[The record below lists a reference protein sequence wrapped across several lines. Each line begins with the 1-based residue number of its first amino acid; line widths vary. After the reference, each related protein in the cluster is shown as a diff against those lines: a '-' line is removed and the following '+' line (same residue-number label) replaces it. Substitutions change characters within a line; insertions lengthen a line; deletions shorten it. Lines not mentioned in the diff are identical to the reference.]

1 MTRLEGAKSEDPD
14 FVQILEKSTIFCLQ
28 ETKQEFFLPNYK
40 CFNSNRAGSRSG
52 GVCIGVHR
60 SIIHQVKP
68 VDTECPDFQAI
79 TIIPKDE
86 NEESRLTIINVYDS
100 PEHSS
105 YKSKMHSKET
115 GSERPPSTL
124 DLLLEFLAKQENLG
138 DIMMLGD
145 LNARIGSCS
154 PTFEDEDTEM
164 HQDFTS
170 QPASHPEVSKRS
182 SRDNTVNS
190 RGRLLLDF
198 LACTRLT
205 VLNGTTLG
213 DVFGAYTSVN
223 YNGCSVVDYV
233 TASPEL
239 LRKIESFKVLDLT
252 KFSDHRPCLCKI
264 RKKNSYFDAEDLI
277 DQLQDVPKKYK
288 WDNEDRSL
296 HFKFLALQ
304 NLQSYNSRIHEIS
317 KKSCN
322 TVEEVHDLNNSLV
335 QVYQELADRLTG
347 RTAMA
352 PTNKKPFP
360 FSKRKRRP
368 RMRPKSA
375 WFDVECIQG
384 KRSLNI
390 LAKRYG
396 ANPNDGLLR
405 TLYYNHR
412 KFYRKLIK
420 TKKEIFIASLCQDIE
435 NGNNINWNRF
445 KKMKDL
451 KSRGR
456 QLDVFDMRNFCD
468 FFKRLY
474 GKTTLS
480 QERIAQLQKDM
491 VMEGAILQE
500 DLVELL
506 DRTITMAELD
516 SCISSTKRGK
526 AVAEDLISN
535 EFFKSSGKSLKLA
548 ILNLFNQCLVTGA
561 YPWST
566 SVVTPLHKK
575 GSIYDPNNY
584 RAIAVASNLGKL
596 FASILL
602 KRLITFRSIHD
613 PDTPNQL
620 GFCQNAMT
628 SDHILTLTTCIE
640 KYVSRS
646 KARLYSC
653 FVDYAKAFDTVC
665 REALLYKLWK
675 MGIQGNFFACLK
687 HMYSNSSAK
696 VKLLNKLSDKI
707 DILCGTEQ
715 GHPMSPELFKCFVH
729 ELSVDLNAQEES
741 DVPQLN
747 GVKITHLL
755 WADDLILLALN
766 PEGLQKMLDVLH
778 TYCTDWGLSVN
789 ISKTAV
795 MVFNRSGRLLKE
807 SYSFLYGET
816 RIAPV
821 REYTYLGIVFTL
833 SGSLKKAQTNLRQR
847 ALRSYFSLKS
857 MVDLRYLKKSIIFK
871 LFDALILPVVSY
883 GCQVWL
889 PYTFTYQNLTSGA
902 DNILKKISQDPLERV
917 HLSFLKWTLGVG
929 KYTSNAAVWG
939 ESGRHPLAIELSEQ
953 MYSYHQRLEQFDT
966 ENSQA
971 FVRHAFAEQ
980 RSLNLVWYSN
990 LARLRSDLRSRSNQK
1005 VLSPKQTKETAQSVF
1020 EGVWDRERKQNKKLS
1035 FYNTV
1040 KDSFNIEN
1048 YLSVDL
1054 KHKNLKRI
1062 AQLRTSSHRFNIE
1075 TGRHGAVKQRDIR
1088 NRLCNHCCDMTNM
1101 DLLAELPFFD
1111 PIIEDEIH
1119 VLQSCPLYDDI
1130 RSNAPEAMNDFIH
1143 TDLKRLFTD
1152 KALLPQFGGLI
1163 TKIFDRRFAKP

>member
-14 FVQILEKSTIFCLQ
+14 FVQTLEKSTIFCLQ

-420 TKKEIFIASLCQDIE
+420 TKKEIVSSLAYVCFSNVLI
-435 NGNNINWNRF
+435 
-445 KKMKDL
+445 
-451 KSRGR
+451 
-456 QLDVFDMRNFCD
+456 V
-468 FFKRLY
+468 
-474 GKTTLS
+474 
-480 QERIAQLQKDM
+480 
-491 VMEGAILQE
+491 
-500 DLVELL
+500 
-506 DRTITMAELD
+506 
-516 SCISSTKRGK
+516 ST
-526 AVAEDLISN
+526 VVSTYWDLICNCRQS
-535 EFFKSSGKSLKLA
+535 
-548 ILNLFNQCLVTGA
+548 IDTLV
-561 YPWST
+561 
-566 SVVTPLHKK
+566 
-575 GSIYDPNNY
+575 
-584 RAIAVASNLGKL
+584 
-596 FASILL
+596 
-602 KRLITFRSIHD
+602 
-613 PDTPNQL
+613 
-620 GFCQNAMT
+620 
-628 SDHILTLTTCIE
+628 
-640 KYVSRS
+640 
-646 KARLYSC
+646 
-653 FVDYAKAFDTVC
+653 
-665 REALLYKLWK
+665 
-675 MGIQGNFFACLK
+675 
-687 HMYSNSSAK
+687 
-696 VKLLNKLSDKI
+696 
-707 DILCGTEQ
+707 
-715 GHPMSPELFKCFVH
+715 
-729 ELSVDLNAQEES
+729 
-741 DVPQLN
+741 
-747 GVKITHLL
+747 
-755 WADDLILLALN
+755 
-766 PEGLQKMLDVLH
+766 
-778 TYCTDWGLSVN
+778 
-789 ISKTAV
+789 
-795 MVFNRSGRLLKE
+795 
-807 SYSFLYGET
+807 
-816 RIAPV
+816 
-821 REYTYLGIVFTL
+821 
-833 SGSLKKAQTNLRQR
+833 
-847 ALRSYFSLKS
+847 
-857 MVDLRYLKKSIIFK
+857 
-871 LFDALILPVVSY
+871 
-883 GCQVWL
+883 
-889 PYTFTYQNLTSGA
+889 
-902 DNILKKISQDPLERV
+902 
-917 HLSFLKWTLGVG
+917 
-929 KYTSNAAVWG
+929 
-939 ESGRHPLAIELSEQ
+939 
-953 MYSYHQRLEQFDT
+953 
-966 ENSQA
+966 
-971 FVRHAFAEQ
+971 
-980 RSLNLVWYSN
+980 
-990 LARLRSDLRSRSNQK
+990 
-1005 VLSPKQTKETAQSVF
+1005 
-1020 EGVWDRERKQNKKLS
+1020 
-1035 FYNTV
+1035 
-1040 KDSFNIEN
+1040 
-1048 YLSVDL
+1048 
-1054 KHKNLKRI
+1054 
-1062 AQLRTSSHRFNIE
+1062 
-1075 TGRHGAVKQRDIR
+1075 
-1088 NRLCNHCCDMTNM
+1088 
-1101 DLLAELPFFD
+1101 
-1111 PIIEDEIH
+1111 
-1119 VLQSCPLYDDI
+1119 
-1130 RSNAPEAMNDFIH
+1130 
-1143 TDLKRLFTD
+1143 
-1152 KALLPQFGGLI
+1152 
-1163 TKIFDRRFAKP
+1163 

>member
-1 MTRLEGAKSEDPD
+1 MTRLEGPKTEDPD
-14 FVQILEKSTIFCLQ
+14 FVQVLEKSTIFCLQ
-28 ETKQEFFLPNYK
+28 ETKQEFSLPNYK

-60 SIIHQVKP
+60 SITHQVKP
-68 VDTECPDFQAI
+68 VDTGCPDFQAI

-105 YKSKMHSKET
+105 YKSNMNSREN

-145 LNARIGSCS
+145 LNARIGLCS
-154 PTFEDEDTEM
+154 PSFEDEDTEIY
-164 HQDFTS
+164 QDLANR
-170 QPASHPEVSKRS
+170 PASHPELSKRS

-239 LRKIESFKVLDLT
+239 LQKIKSFKILDLT

-277 DQLQDVPKKYK
+277 DQLQDAPRKYK

-304 NLQSYNSRIHEIS
+304 NLQSYKSRTHEIAQ
-317 KKSCN
+317 KRCN
-322 TVEEVHDLNNSLV
+322 TIEEICDLNNSLV
-335 QVYQELADRLTG
+335 QLYQELADRLTG
-347 RTAMA
+347 RTGTATTA
-352 PTNKKPFP
+352 KKSFP
-360 FSKRKRRP
+360 FSKRRRRP
-368 RMRPKSA
+368 RMKPKSA
-375 WFDVECIQG
+375 WFDVECMQG

-396 ANPNDGLLR
+396 ANPNDSFLR
-405 TLYYNHR
+405 TLYYNQR
-412 KFYRKLIK
+412 KRYRKLIK
-420 TKKEIFIASLCQDIE
+420 SKKEGFISSLCQDIE
-435 NGNNINWNRF
+435 NGNNINWSRF
-445 KKMKDL
+445 KKIKDL
-451 KSRGR
+451 KNRGR
-456 QLDVFDMRNFCD
+456 QLDVFDMKNFCD

-474 GKTTLS
+474 GKATLS
-480 QERIAQLQKDM
+480 QERIAQLQQDM
-491 VMEGAILQE
+491 EEATLQE

-506 DRTITMAELD
+506 DRRITLDELE
-516 SCISSTKRGK
+516 SCICSTKRGK

-535 EFFKSSGKSLKLA
+535 EFFKSSGKNLKLA
-548 ILNLFNQCLVTGA
+548 ILNLFNHCLAIGA

-602 KRLITFRSIHD
+602 KRLIAFRNIHD

-646 KARLYSC
+646 KARLYTC

-675 MGIQGNFFACLK
+675 MGIQGNFFNCLK

-729 ELSVDLNAQEES
+729 ELSVELNTQEET

-747 GVKITHLL
+747 GAKITHLL

-766 PEGLQKMLDVLH
+766 PEGLQKMLNVLH

-807 SYSFLYGET
+807 SYSFFYGET
-816 RIAPV
+816 RITPA

-833 SGSLKKAQTNLRQR
+833 SGSLKRAQSNLRQR

-857 MVDLRYLKKSIIFK
+857 MIDLRYLKKSIIFK
-871 LFDALILPVVSY
+871 LFDALILPVASY

-889 PYTFTYQNLTSGA
+889 PYTFTLQNLTSRA
-902 DNILKKISQDPLERV
+902 DDILKKISQDPLEKV

-939 ESGRHPLAIELSEQ
+939 ESGRHPLAIELLEQ
-953 MYSYHQRLEQFDT
+953 TYSYHQRLEQFDSD
-966 ENSQA
+966 NSQA

-980 RSLNLVWYSN
+980 RSLNLAWFSN
-990 LARLRSDLRSRSNQK
+990 LVRLRSDLESRSIQK
-1005 VLSPKQTKETAQSVF
+1005 ALSPKQTKETAQSVF
-1020 EGVWDRERKQNKKLS
+1020 EGCWDNERKQNKKLR

-1054 KHKNLKRI
+1054 KHKNIKRI

-1088 NRLCNHCCDMTNM
+1088 NRLCNHCCDLTNL
-1101 DLLAELPFFD
+1101 DFLAELPFFD
-1111 PIIEDEIH
+1111 PILEDEIH
-1119 VLQSCPLYDDI
+1119 VLQSCPLYEDI
-1130 RSNAPEAMNDFIH
+1130 RSNAPEAVKDLIH
-1143 TDLKRLFTD
+1143 TDLKRLFID
-1152 KALLPQFGGLI
+1152 KALLPQFGRLI
-1163 TKIFDRRFAKP
+1163 SKIFDRRFATQ